1 MGATTWLLGTRFV
14 GAWALAERF
23 VGAGLRAPEAGLFVA
38 IPSRYRP
45 AWRVAGNETHV
56 AKRGNTMDVA
66 GKVFVVTGAGNGMGR
81 EVALALLERGAKVA
95 GLDIKGEW
103 LEETK
108 ALATTTAEHFAPF
121 TIDITDR
128 KNVLALPAKVT
139 KALGPV
145 DALVNVA
152 GIIQPFVRINDLEFD
167 AIDHVI
173 NVNFHG
179 PLNLIKAF
187 LPGLLERNEAHL
199 VNVSSMGS
207 YAPVPG
213 QTLYGA
219 TKAALNLLSEGLRS
233 ELTGTTVHLTVIY
246 PGAIGTNIAANSG
259 LSMEGMDTEST
270 RTVVDPKDAGEQIVV
285 AIEKNKKRILIGQD
299 ASFMW
304 LLNPISPDLAARTIY
319 QGMKDLLP

>member
-1 MGATTWLLGTRFV
+1 M
-14 GAWALAERF
+14 
-23 VGAGLRAPEAGLFVA
+23 
-38 IPSRYRP
+38 
-45 AWRVAGNETHV
+45 N
-56 AKRGNTMDVA
+56 VA

-285 AIEKNKKRILIGQD
+285 AIEKNKKRIVIGQD
-299 ASFMW
+299 ASFMR
-304 LLNPISPDLAARTIY
+304 LLNRISPDLAARTIY
-319 QGMKDLLP
+319 HGMKDLLP